1 MHSYNHVVNTISGKN
16 PVGLQTSPDD
26 LVSHVLEGVELA
38 LKDRSEAKAAGS
50 SATCNGVII
59 FGSDSIAQ
67 LASIVN
73 TILVYVV
80 PISAGML
87 LLAVVL
93 SVIAYIVIN

>member
-1 MHSYNHVVNTISGKN
+1 
-16 PVGLQTSPDD
+16 VGHQIPADELTT
-26 LVSHVLEGVELA
+26 HVLEGVTRALA
-38 LKDRSEAKAAGS
+38 DRSDAQVAGS

-59 FGSDSIAQ
+59 FGSDTIAQ

-73 TILVYVV
+73 TILVYVL

-93 SVIAYIVIN
+93 SVIAYMVIT